1 MQITLSQTKLDWR
14 NSYMERKEDREKLH
28 LGEAVDHC
36 AGGSLAVAIN
46 VYLFWALSVSHCA
59 TERNCRDPKVSQ
71 NETLI
76 RIGARDISLSK
87 KSLALFVIA
96 ASLIVYHSTKKEL
109 LSAPEYSWVGFLE
122 EVMTRKW
129 EVDYC
134 WQRSCQY
141 VSNGPTPPPGRR
153 KGVWDRAE
161 HDMGGKVW
169 CQEASGAAATIAFH
183 FFVRKIRM
191 N

>member
-1 MQITLSQTKLDWR
+1 MYFIPLLASNSASYILEKIDLVFFQILENTRYILQNSAPDDMQITLSQTRLDWR

-76 RIGARDISLSK
+76 RISARDISLSK
-87 KSLALFVIA
+87 KRLALFVIA

-109 LSAPEYSWVGFLE
+109 LSAPEYSWDELRF
-122 EVMTRKW
+122 
-129 EVDYC
+129 
-134 WQRSCQY
+134 
-141 VSNGPTPPPGRR
+141 
-153 KGVWDRAE
+153 
-161 HDMGGKVW
+161 
-169 CQEASGAAATIAFH
+169 
-183 FFVRKIRM
+183 
-191 N
+191 